1 MELLDWAKS
10 IPLDFATV
18 ISLIALFLSGLAHI
32 FNRRSWHETYR
43 PIVVAKL
50 ESESRRLSESHLDI
64 FIENTGNRPACN
76 IQVEI
81 DRRSR
86 DAIANQIEP
95 YFLSE
100 NELPVLNTGE
110 MKVIRFTKPN
120 QNKIPSKIAF
130 TIKYKDLSGRKR
142 KLKQDISVKP
152 SEWKNVSK

>member
-1 MELLDWAKS
+1 MTGFFMELLDWAKS
-10 IPLDFATV
+10 IPLNFATV

-32 FNRRSWHETYR
+32 FNRRSWYETYR

-50 ESESRRLSESHLDI
+50 ESESKKLSESHLEI

-76 IQVEI
+76 IQIEI

-100 NELPVLNTGE
+100 NELPVLNAGE

-120 QNKIPSKIAF
+120 QNTA
-130 TIKYKDLSGRKR
+130 
-142 KLKQDISVKP
+142 
-152 SEWKNVSK
+152 